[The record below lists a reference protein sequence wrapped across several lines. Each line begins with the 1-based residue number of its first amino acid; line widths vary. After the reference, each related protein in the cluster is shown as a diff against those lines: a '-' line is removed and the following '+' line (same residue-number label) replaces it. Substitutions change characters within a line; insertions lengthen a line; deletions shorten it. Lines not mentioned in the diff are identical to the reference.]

1 MGLSFGALRADTSG
15 MQDNVD
21 RSLVSHW
28 SDARERHAE
37 EQRFLH
43 GIEREHGPRTV
54 PAPDSGSLFEDQ
66 LAALRERIERQ
77 RAALQMH
84 YPDDDDD
91 LA

>member
-1 MGLSFGALRADTSG
+1 MT
-15 MQDNVD
+15 DNVD
-21 RSLVSHW
+21 RSLLSHW

-43 GIEREHGPRTV
+43 GIEREHGLRTV
-54 PAPDSGSLFEDQ
+54 PPPIDGSLFEDQ

-84 YPDDDDD
+84 YPDDDD

>member
-1 MGLSFGALRADTSG
+1 MH
-15 MQDNVD
+15 DNVD
-21 RSLVSHW
+21 RSLLSHW

-43 GIEREHGPRTV
+43 GIERERGLRTV
-54 PAPDSGSLFEDQ
+54 PAADDGSLFDDQ

-77 RAALQMH
+77 RAALQLH
-84 YPDDDDD
+84 YYPDDDDD

>member
-1 MGLSFGALRADTSG
+1 MH
-15 MQDNVD
+15 DNVD

-37 EQRFLH
+37 EQRFMQ
-43 GIEREHGPRTV
+43 GIERERGLRV
-54 PAPDSGSLFEDQ
+54 APTAGDGSLFEDQ

-77 RAALQMH
+77 RAMLQMH
-84 YPDDDDD
+84 YPDDD